1 MDNVEEGK
9 LFQLHEYHFVNV
21 TLKRL
26 WHGKADAR
34 DYVVENARRN
44 KMGICFIHEDERRY
58 VIPTEMDTGVQG
70 TEVTARFPLPNGR
83 KTYNLISWNWKDLKE
98 DPNSQDVQQDEFSF
112 E

>member
-1 MDNVEEGK
+1 MDKTEEK
-9 LFQLHEYHFVNV
+9 LFRLQDHHFVKV

-34 DYVVENARRN
+34 DYVVENAKRN
-44 KMGICFIHEDERRY
+44 RMGICFIHEQDRRY
-58 VIPTEMDTGVQG
+58 VIPTEIGTGKVG
-70 TEVTARFPLPNGR
+70 TEVQAKFPLPNGK

-98 DPNSQDVQQDEFSF
+98 DPNEQDIQQDEFSF